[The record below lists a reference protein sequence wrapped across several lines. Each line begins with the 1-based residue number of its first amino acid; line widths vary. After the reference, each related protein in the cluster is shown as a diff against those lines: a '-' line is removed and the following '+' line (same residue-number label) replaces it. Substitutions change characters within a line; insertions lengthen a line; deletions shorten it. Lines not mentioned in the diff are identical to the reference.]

1 MPYEALAGCPP
12 ACSQRLLSRT
22 QCSTLTFGLHIV
34 RGACSERSCT
44 LTLHPAQGYVSSAD
58 YSGKRAV
65 LVLFIN
71 GRPVECAPLRRALE
85 ATYAS
90 VLPKAAKPF
99 VFLVGLSNPASNT
112 PPVSVVSPA
121 SVVSCVGAAGTGGV
135 CWPSAHK
142 ACGCSGSMVN

>member
-1 MPYEALAGCPP
+1 
-12 ACSQRLLSRT
+12 
-22 QCSTLTFGLHIV
+22 V

-58 YSGKRAV
+58 YSGKR
-65 LVLFIN
+65 
-71 GRPVECAPLRRALE
+71 APLRRALE